1 MDRRWWLANNGGDD
15 DDGGGSGNPHG
26 SGSGDGVPPIADPGG
41 DDD

>member
-1 MDRRWWLANNGGDD
+1 MGIERSRLLNNDPDD

-26 SGSGDGVPPIADPGG
+26 SGSGDGVPPIGDG